1 MSEWQKVRV
10 QFTDA
15 DGNKVSAALWAREGH
30 SGVAYVTAGSN
41 DDLLFSWYPDKGQP
55 VIVTPMRELPTG
67 VGAVI
72 RVTASN
78 DSFNLYGD
86 TRDIFVSDVS
96 GEWWGNSDG
105 DVCANTAMQDWQYE
119 VLSEGIKL

>member
-1 MSEWQKVRV
+1 
-10 QFTDA
+10 
-15 DGNKVSAALWAREGH
+15 
-30 SGVAYVTAGSN
+30 
-41 DDLLFSWYPDKGQP
+41 
-55 VIVTPMRELPTG
+55 MRELPTG